1 MSVAVQE
8 VSRTAERLASLQ
20 FGPGRRG
27 DALAPQAALEV
38 QAFLQTVN
46 KPLDIIYS
54 ARLRHQCQ
62 LTQGLEDAWL
72 GIYRCATHSFQMPP
86 STAAQCS
93 EGFSLSHTFQSDP
106 RYKHLMAASQQV
118 FAASR
123 LLAAALASFQTQHQT
138 PALEVNPSPPP
149 SSTPPDDL
157 QHPHPQHHPHLHQH
171 QHQRPLQGG
180 VAQLPWGP
188 SAPASGREGGPNP
201 ESFQTHP
208 PQHPHPPP
216 GPAPAPGPGLGYG
229 SEREGRWAKRQAC
242 EGPPPTGSSTWAQ
255 GPHRQ
260 PPAHTS
266 HMQGLSHAGQQHGG
280 PFGGGLEP
288 SQDLGQ
294 APARPG
300 FQTARQQFH
309 KDMIKQGKNPQ
320 AVLGAQQAP
329 RPMASGLTRPAKRGM
344 GGGGGQAGGGGGA
357 AGSGNRGGFVP
368 PFVQKAV
375 DNPGGE
381 DGQGAEGPW
390 SERVMSMLAAQP
402 MQPCA
407 QPPSLPALA
416 WTNMDAGPDGQLP
429 EEIEK
434 LDPKIVDMVCNEV
447 LDSGSA
453 VQWADIA
460 GLEVAKKRLQEII
473 VWPMLNP
480 HLFTGARAP
489 PKGLLLF
496 GPPGTGKTL
505 IGKAIA
511 SNISATFFSISAS
524 SLTSKWIGEGEKMV
538 RALFTVAAC
547 LQPSVIFID
556 EIDSVLSA
564 RKAEGAT
571 QQHAALAITGL
582 AGPAGEHEA
591 SRRLKTEMLIQ
602 MDGCSGSGERRLL
615 VLGATNRPEE
625 LDEAARRR
633 MPKQL
638 YIPLPCA
645 AARLQMIQR
654 QLGPGSDV
662 AATLSDQDL
671 AKITAKTQ
679 GYSGSDM
686 RFLIQEACQGPVR
699 DAMAEHAG
707 ALAQLREGDLRPV
720 MLRDF
725 QMAARVQKAS
735 VTASEVVRYEEY
747 DQKHGSKDPNAASDT
762 AAEADEDW

>member
-1 MSVAVQE
+1 
-8 VSRTAERLASLQ
+8 
-20 FGPGRRG
+20 
-27 DALAPQAALEV
+27 
-38 QAFLQTVN
+38 
-46 KPLDIIYS
+46 
-54 ARLRHQCQ
+54 
-62 LTQGLEDAWL
+62 
-72 GIYRCATHSFQMPP
+72 
-86 STAAQCS
+86 
-93 EGFSLSHTFQSDP
+93 
-106 RYKHLMAASQQV
+106 
-118 FAASR
+118 
-123 LLAAALASFQTQHQT
+123 
-138 PALEVNPSPPP
+138 
-149 SSTPPDDL
+149 
-157 QHPHPQHHPHLHQH
+157 
-171 QHQRPLQGG
+171 
-180 VAQLPWGP
+180 
-188 SAPASGREGGPNP
+188 
-201 ESFQTHP
+201 
-208 PQHPHPPP
+208 
-216 GPAPAPGPGLGYG
+216 
-229 SEREGRWAKRQAC
+229 
-242 EGPPPTGSSTWAQ
+242 
-255 GPHRQ
+255 
-260 PPAHTS
+260 
-266 HMQGLSHAGQQHGG
+266 
-280 PFGGGLEP
+280 
-288 SQDLGQ
+288 
-294 APARPG
+294 
-300 FQTARQQFH
+300 
-309 KDMIKQGKNPQ
+309 
-320 AVLGAQQAP
+320 
-329 RPMASGLTRPAKRGM
+329 
-344 GGGGGQAGGGGGA
+344 
-357 AGSGNRGGFVP
+357 
-368 PFVQKAV
+368 
-375 DNPGGE
+375 
-381 DGQGAEGPW
+381 
-390 SERVMSMLAAQP
+390 MSML
-402 MQPCA
+402 
-407 QPPSLPALA
+407 
-416 WTNMDAGPDGQLP
+416 AGPDGQLP

-564 RKAEGAT
+564 RKAE
-571 QQHAALAITGL
+571 
-582 AGPAGEHEA
+582 GEHEA